1 MQGKNEAIAT
11 VRNSLV
17 EEDIQEECSSARET
31 ESSGM
36 ETKSSAQD
44 ALVFDD
50 AHKGRQLGVENGTCV
65 SKHAEHEATP
75 EQRQKITDAHEFGHF
90 GVTATLHRLH
100 RQNDKWPGMKA
111 HVEALLQD
119 CKACQAWTLGKH
131 AFAPLRSSRVRLPW
145 SQLQIDLLTSLPET
159 SDGYKYVLVVICV
172 FSGFVL
178 LRALRT
184 KQAVEIGEVLWL
196 IFCDFGP
203 PKVLMSDNEPTMV
216 SEVLEAIIERHGAE
230 HRTIA
235 EYNSRALGS
244 CEKCVGTSAITIR
257 KLLAHAGGEWKKVM
271 PFAQL
276 SINVK
281 AQERSGS
288 LPFEILF
295 NRQLHEFQDFRRFP
309 MDDADSELWHRHQ
322 RHVHEVLFP
331 SLAARL
337 QHKQTKAAQV
347 FARNKLKA
355 KTLESGTMVMLAD
368 EQNRDSKNHPPYVG
382 PYWIDSQAKLS
393 NKVQHHVYRLR
404 DKVGRLLER
413 PVPIDQLKI
422 LPKAT
427 SVPGKSNWFYV
438 DELLDHRSRKGKHEY
453 LVKWKGYP
461 VSAATWE
468 DAMDIDE
475 SLVQDFMR
483 KAKRVPNKQRI
494 QQQ

>member
-1 MQGKNEAIAT
+1 
-11 VRNSLV
+11 
-17 EEDIQEECSSARET
+17 
-31 ESSGM
+31 
-36 ETKSSAQD
+36 
-44 ALVFDD
+44 
-50 AHKGRQLGVENGTCV
+50 
-65 SKHAEHEATP
+65 
-75 EQRQKITDAHEFGHF
+75 
-90 GVTATLHRLH
+90 
-100 RQNDKWPGMKA
+100 
-111 HVEALLQD
+111 
-119 CKACQAWTLGKH
+119 
-131 AFAPLRSSRVRLPW
+131 
-145 SQLQIDLLTSLPET
+145 
-159 SDGYKYVLVVICV
+159 
-172 FSGFVL
+172 
-178 LRALRT
+178 
-184 KQAVEIGEVLWL
+184 
-196 IFCDFGP
+196 
-203 PKVLMSDNEPTMV
+203 
-216 SEVLEAIIERHGAE
+216 
-230 HRTIA
+230 
-235 EYNSRALGS
+235 
-244 CEKCVGTSAITIR
+244 
-257 KLLAHAGGEWKKVM
+257 
-271 PFAQL
+271 
-276 SINVK
+276 
-281 AQERSGS
+281 
-288 LPFEILF
+288 
-295 NRQLHEFQDFRRFP
+295 

-393 NKVQHHVYRLR
+393 NKVQHHVYRIR

-427 SVPGKSNWFYV
+427 IVPGKSNWFYV